1 MIEGKDVSGAT
12 PSLVGWRTLF
22 ESLHNAAGKRLLVVD
37 TCHAKDAAGTFDAR
51 SLKKRSASS
60 HFPLLLSSDSKELSQ
75 DYPKATARAVHLR
88 GAVGVVRELARPG
101 PAEACRRRERVPDL
115 VIADYQLAEGETG
128 VELIEAIRHEFNA
141 QIPALLLT
149 ADTSQERAR
158 EAYAHQ
164 LPVMYKPV
172 TPQRLRAMIS
182 ELLDGGERAGIVEE
196 LHEDLTA
203 PRE

>member
-1 MIEGKDVSGAT
+1 VRSELGRGSVFSVLVPRAEPLRTEPAVPAPEDNAPLSLAGRSVVLVDDDADVLSGLSATIEKWGGQV
-12 PSLVGWRTLF
+12 L
-22 ESLHNAAGKRLLVVD
+22 
-37 TCHAKDAAGTFDAR
+37 
-51 SLKKRSASS
+51 SASS
-60 HFPLLLSSDSKELSQ
+60 RVLVLQKL
-75 DYPKATARAVHLR
+75 A
-88 GAVGVVRELARPG
+88 GA
-101 PAEACRRRERVPDL
+101 ERVPDL